1 MGTILTCG
9 IFGHNKCG
17 KTTLGEAMLFA
28 SGAIERMGDVARG
41 TTVFDYDD
49 EEIRRQ
55 MSISLAVGS
64 CSWSGKRVVLVDSP
78 GYMDFVGEEI
88 AALAAVDV
96 ALLVVSADGGV
107 EVGTEKVWERASK
120 RKMPVVVFV
129 NKVDLPNLNV
139 AQTLQNIREFF
150 GKKAVLVTA
159 PVVEG
164 EKLAG
169 VRQLLGPEGASDQE
183 FLDTLAE
190 LDDAVMER
198 YLETGTLEQGEIAR
212 LLKKGILEGMVV
224 PVLCGSA
231 ASAVGVKELLD
242 FMAAYLPT
250 TDELPPAAGRDRN
263 GQEIVRE
270 RSADAPMS
278 AFIFKSV
285 SDPFVGRLSYL
296 RIISGK
302 LSSNSQV
309 YNATREVRERVGQ
322 LMRPLGKKQ
331 EPVSEALPGE
341 IVAVAKLAESGT
353 FDTLCDQSSPIVYE
367 KPAVPEGAVSV
378 SIVPKVKGTEDKLGN
393 AIGRISEE
401 DPTIRVFRD
410 NETAET
416 ILSGMG
422 DVHLD
427 VTINKFKV
435 RFGVEVEKGVPK
447 IAYKETIT
455 AKAEGEGKH
464 KKQTGG
470 RGQYGHCFV
479 KVEPLPRGAGFEF
492 VDEIVGGAIPRNFI
506 PSVEKGVREAMQRG
520 VLAGYPIVDIRVRL
534 YDGSYHVVDSS
545 DIAFQ
550 LAGILAL
557 QKAVAEARPILL
569 EPIMNVEVRV
579 PQEFVGDIIG
589 TINAKRGRVLDML
602 VHGNTQV
609 VKAQV
614 PLAEMANYTSE
625 VRSITSGRGSYE
637 MTFSHYETVPAHI
650 AEKVIAERRREKEA
664 KA

>member
-1 MGTILTCG
+1 MGTALVCG
-9 IFGHNKCG
+9 MFGHNKAG
-17 KTTLGEAMLFA
+17 KTMLGEAILFSA
-28 SGAIERMGDVARG
+28 GAVERMGDVAKG
-41 TTVFDYDD
+41 TTVFDYDE

-55 MSISLAVGS
+55 MSVSLAVGC
-64 CSWSGKRVVLVDSP
+64 CSWSGKRLTLVDSP
-78 GYMDFVGEEI
+78 GYMDFVGEEV
-88 AALAAVDV
+88 AALEAVDV
-96 ALLVVSADGGV
+96 AILVVSADGGI
-107 EVGTEKVWERASK
+107 EVGTEKVWERVRA
-120 RKMPVVVFV
+120 RKMPAVVFI
-129 NKVDLPNLNV
+129 NKMDLPTV
-139 AQTLQNIREFF
+139 SREKVVQDVREFF
-150 GKKAVLVTA
+150 GKKAVLVSV

-164 EKLAG
+164 EKLTG
-169 VRQLLGPEGASDQE
+169 VRVMLGSDGVSDQS

-198 YLETGTLEQGEIAR
+198 YLESGTMSKEDIAR
-212 LLKKGILEGMVV
+212 LLKKGILEGSVV

-231 ASAVGVKELLD
+231 SASTGVKELLD
-242 FMAAYLPT
+242 FMAAYMPT
-250 TDELPPAAGRDRN
+250 TDEMPPAVGKDRS
-263 GQEIVRE
+263 GQQTVRQ
-270 RSADAPMS
+270 RTPDAPLS

-296 RIISGK
+296 RVISGK
-302 LSSNSQV
+302 LPSNSQV
-309 YNATREVRERVGQ
+309 YNASREVRERIGQ
-322 LMRPLGKKQ
+322 LMRLLGKKQ

-353 FDTLCDQSSPIVYE
+353 FDTLCDPSAPIVYE

-416 ILSGMG
+416 ILCGMG

-435 RFGVEVEKGVPK
+435 RFGVEVNKGVPK

-470 RGQYGHCFV
+470 RGQYGHCFI
-479 KVEPLPRGAGFEF
+479 KVEPLPRGGGFEF

-506 PSVEKGVREAMQRG
+506 PSVEKGVREAMQKG

-557 QKAVAEARPILL
+557 QKAVAEAHPILL
-569 EPIMNVEVRV
+569 EPIVNVEVRV

-602 VHGNTQV
+602 VHGTLQV

-625 VRSITSGRGSYE
+625 IRSITSGKGSYE
-637 MTFSHYETVPAHI
+637 VSFSHYETVPAHI
-650 AEKVIAERRREKEA
+650 AEKVIAERKREREQ